1 MPYLY
6 CMATATTTQE
16 IEMTTT
22 FQTGTTYTAR
32 SSCNWDCIFSFRI
45 VSRTA
50 KFITVDDGHSTKRV
64 GVSVGDDGVEQAL
77 PQGNYSMAPYIYA
90 NEVAA

>member
-1 MPYLY
+1 
-6 CMATATTTQE
+6 MATATTTQE

-22 FQTGTTYTAR
+22 FQTGSTYTAR

-50 KFITVDDGHSTKRV
+50 KFITVNDGHSTKRV

-90 NEVAA
+90 NEASA